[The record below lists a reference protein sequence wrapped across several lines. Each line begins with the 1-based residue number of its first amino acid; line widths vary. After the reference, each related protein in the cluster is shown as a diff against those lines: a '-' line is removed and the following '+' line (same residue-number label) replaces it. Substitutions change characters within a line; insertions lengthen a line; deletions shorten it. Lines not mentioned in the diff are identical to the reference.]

1 LCGGCA
7 PGIVQLGDSVE
18 IQAFSSEAKAMPHLT
33 TDDGVKLY
41 YEEVGSGIPI
51 LFVHEFAGDHRSYE
65 TQLRHFGQRYRC
77 IAYNARGYP
86 PSDVPADGERYSQD
100 RARDDIRAVLDA
112 LKIDKAH
119 IVGLSMG
126 GFATLHFGFTYQ
138 DRARSLVI
146 AGCGYGAEPDKR
158 AQFAQEAEASARQFE
173 QQGMAKAAEAYALG
187 PTRVQFQNKD
197 PRGWREFA
205 DQLSEHSTEGAAAT
219 LRGVQ
224 SRRPSLFDLV
234 DKMKTITA
242 PTLVMTGDEDWPCLE
257 PGLLMKR
264 TIPTAALV
272 VMPNSGHAIN
282 IEEPAAFNQHLADFF
297 HTVDVG
303 GWRNR
308 DPRAMKGTIL
318 GR

>member
-1 LCGGCA
+1 
-7 PGIVQLGDSVE
+7 
-18 IQAFSSEAKAMPHLT
+18 
-33 TDDGVKLY
+33 
-41 YEEVGSGIPI
+41 
-51 LFVHEFAGDHRSYE
+51 VHEFAGDLRSYE
-65 TQLRHFGQRYRC
+65 TQMRYFGQRYRC

-86 PSDVPADGERYSQD
+86 PSDVPSDGESYSQE

-112 LKIDKAH
+112 LKVDKAH

-126 GFATLHFGFTYQ
+126 GFAALHFGFTYP

-146 AGCGYGAEPDKR
+146 AGCGYGAAPDKR
-158 AQFAQEAEASARQFE
+158 AQFSEEAEAVAKNFE
-173 QQGMAKAAEAYALG
+173 QKGMAEAAEGYALG

-205 DQLSEHSTEGAAAT
+205 DQFGKHSTDGAVRT
-219 LRGVQ
+219 MRGVQ
-224 SRRPSLFDLV
+224 KRRPSLFDLV
-234 DKMKTITA
+234 GKMKTISA
-242 PTLVMTGDEDWPCLE
+242 PTLIMTGDEDWPCLE

-272 VMPNSGHAIN
+272 VMPNAGHTIN
-282 IEEPAAFNQHLADFF
+282 LEDSAAFNRHIAEFF

-303 GWRNR
+303 AWRKR
-308 DPRAMKGTIL
+308 DPRATVSAIL

>member
-1 LCGGCA
+1 
-7 PGIVQLGDSVE
+7 
-18 IQAFSSEAKAMPHLT
+18 MPQLT
-33 TDDGVKLY
+33 TDDGVKLF
-41 YEEVGSGIPI
+41 YEEVGRGIPI
-51 LFVHEFAGDHRSYE
+51 VFVHEFAGDYRSYE
-65 TQLRHFGQRYRC
+65 MQMRHFGQRYRC

-86 PSDVPADGERYSQD
+86 PSDVPKDGERYSQE

-126 GFATLHFGFTYQ
+126 GFAALHFGFAYPG
-138 DRARSLVI
+138 RARSLVI
-146 AGCGYGAEPDKR
+146 AGCGYGAAPDQR
-158 AQFAQEAEASARQFE
+158 AQFAAEAEASASQFE
-173 QQGMAKAAEAYALG
+173 QQGMTKAALAYALG

-197 PRGWREFA
+197 PRGWQEFA
-205 DQLSEHSTEGAAAT
+205 DLLKEHSTEGSVAT

-224 SRRPSLFDLV
+224 KRRPSLFDLV
-234 DKMKTITA
+234 DKMKAITV

-272 VMPNSGHAIN
+272 VMPNCGHAIN
-282 IEEPAAFNQHLADFF
+282 LEEPAAFNQHLADFF
-297 HTVDVG
+297 HSVELG
-303 GWRNR
+303 AWRSR
-308 DPRAMKGTIL
+308 DPRAMASTIL

>member
-1 LCGGCA
+1 
-7 PGIVQLGDSVE
+7 
-18 IQAFSSEAKAMPHLT
+18 MPHLT
-33 TDDGVKLY
+33 TDDNVKLF
-41 YEEVGSGIPI
+41 YEESGSGVPVV
-51 LFVHEFAGDHRSYE
+51 FVHEFAGDYRSWE
-65 TQLRHFGQRYRC
+65 TQMRHFARSYRC

-126 GFATLHFGFTYQ
+126 GFAALHFGFTYPQ
-138 DRARSLVI
+138 RACSLVV
-146 AGCGYGAEPDKR
+146 AGCGYGAAPNQR
-158 AQFAQEAEASARQFE
+158 QQFAAEAEAAARKFE
-173 QQGMAKAAEAYALG
+173 EGMAKAVEAYALG

-197 PRGWREFA
+197 PRGWQEFA
-205 DQLSEHSTEGAAAT
+205 HQLAEHSSEGSART

-224 SRRPSLFDLV
+224 KRRPSLFDLV
-234 DKMKTITA
+234 DRMKAITV

-257 PGLLMKR
+257 PALLMKR

-272 VMPNSGHAIN
+272 VMPNAGHTIN
-282 IEEPAAFNQHLADFF
+282 LEEPAAFNQHLADFLRA
-297 HTVDVG
+297 VDAG
-303 GWRNR
+303 AWPHR
-308 DPRAMKGTIL
+308 DPRAMKQAIL